1 MTFNEQSLTA
11 RLIGKRIGN
20 RIHFLKEVDSTNDV
34 AFQLAL
40 GGAGE
45 GNVVIAESQTR
56 GKGRLK
62 RQWQS
67 PPGCNLYTSIILR
80 PEMVPVFAPQ
90 ITLTTGVAV
99 ADLLSLYC
107 PGNVTLKWPNDVQI
121 RGKKVCGILTEMS
134 ASAANK
140 VNFIIVGIGINV
152 NIERADFDESFRH
165 IATSLKEEVGSGI
178 SRLDL
183 IVKLFDNLQ
192 QLYATLRMEGFG
204 SIKDMWLNYSD
215 MVGKQIRV
223 VFNDVAQGGEVHGI
237 DDFGALIISD
247 ENEVIRRVIAG
258 DATIV
263 KD

>member
-1 MTFNEQSLTA
+1 
-11 RLIGKRIGN
+11 
-20 RIHFLKEVDSTNDV
+20 
-34 AFQLAL
+34 
-40 GGAGE
+40 
-45 GNVVIAESQTR
+45 
-56 GKGRLK
+56 
-62 RQWQS
+62 
-67 PPGCNLYTSIILR
+67 
-80 PEMVPVFAPQ
+80 
-90 ITLTTGVAV
+90 
-99 ADLLSLYC
+99 
-107 PGNVTLKWPNDVQI
+107 
-121 RGKKVCGILTEMS
+121 MS

-165 IATSLKEEVGSGI
+165 IATSLKEEVGSEI

-183 IVKLFDNLQ
+183 IVKLFDNLEH
-192 QLYATLRMEGFG
+192 LYTTLRMEGFS

-223 VFNDVAQGGEVHGI
+223 VFNDVVQAGEVHGI